1 MPKLVSAPF
10 SVFKR
15 VLRSRNQDV
24 VFVLHKPGCSD
35 CREFI
40 QNPYQSM
47 QKITSYGAN
56 GKPDHVGREVKMVKI
71 MVNREKDMADL
82 ELCVRQSAIVLVLL
96 GSTRYFRS
104 ASCLRE
110 LRSGGSRPLA
120 M

>member
-40 QNPYQSM
+40 QNPYLSM
-47 QKITSYGAN
+47 QKITSYGADD
-56 GKPDHVGREVKMVKI
+56 KPDHIFELSDDKREHFW
-71 MVNREKDMADL
+71 N
-82 ELCVRQSAIVLVLL
+82 LL
-96 GSTRYFRS
+96 SQVSFY
-104 ASCLRE
+104 E
-110 LRSGGSRPLA
+110 
-120 M
+120 